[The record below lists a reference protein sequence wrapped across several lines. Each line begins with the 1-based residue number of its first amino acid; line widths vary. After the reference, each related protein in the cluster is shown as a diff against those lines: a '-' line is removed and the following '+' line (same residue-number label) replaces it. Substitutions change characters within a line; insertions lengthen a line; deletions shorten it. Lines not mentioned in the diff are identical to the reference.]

1 MAQKCK
7 WAGQLWHT
15 LRRSSLQAW
24 KESLPSPLQ
33 RRHADSH
40 LQDSH
45 LKEVAKRVKAMREA
59 FFNKEVNIRSI
70 EDASAL
76 RMVTSRLNPNHVAMQ
91 RRHYY
96 ADRRGVQHFKRR
108 GALVW
113 IQEPDGG
120 GFRQRRILIILGA
133 VGCVSAYTYYSNL
146 QIVPYTHRRHFVL
159 IGPSLEQSLGE
170 QEFSNVSILFP
181 RSIFPLVL
189 ICDLLSMET
198 LVCN

>member
-15 LRRSSLQAW
+15 LRRSSSQAW
-24 KESLPSPLQ
+24 KESLPLPLPLQ
-33 RRHADSH
+33 RRHA
-40 LQDSH
+40 DSH
-45 LKEVAKRVKAMREA
+45 LKEVAKRVKAIRET
-59 FFNKEVNIRSI
+59 FLRYDKEVNIRSI
-70 EDASAL
+70 ENASAL
-76 RMVTSRLNPNHVAMQ
+76 RMVTLRLNPNHVLMQ

-120 GFRQRRILIILGA
+120 GFRQQRILIILGA

-146 QIVPYTHRRHFVL
+146 QTVPYTHRRHFVL

-170 QEFSNVSILFP
+170 QEFSNVSIQFSH
-181 RSIFPLVL
+181 SILHL
-189 ICDLLSMET
+189 DLTYDLLSMGT